1 MSNEAGQEPEWALI
15 VARCLI
21 DPIQWQTGR
30 DAEFPYHTMIDGRQW
45 EIRVN
50 DFPAEP
56 LYTLI
61 IDGQEALDLEDW
73 PAVWRRPQP

>member
-1 MSNEAGQEPEWALI
+1 MMATES
-15 VARCLI
+15 ARMGADSRPLP
-21 DPIQWQTGR
+21 DRSDSVGSGR
-30 DAEFPYHTMIDGRQW
+30 DAEFPYQAMIDGRRW

-73 PAVWRRPQP
+73 PSLWKRSSS